1 MNVLIVDGYNII
13 GAWPAL
19 RKLKQYDLAAARD
32 KLIEELV
39 EYQAFTG
46 ERVIVI
52 FDAHLVPGIE
62 KKLRTGK
69 VEVVYTREKE
79 TADER
84 IEKLSHKLQKDIRL
98 NVYVATSDYTEQRVT
113 FGQGALRIPAM
124 ELLREVESSK
134 KNINERVREQN
145 ERKPS
150 GKVLFDAETLAKL
163 DKWRRRK

>member
-1 MNVLIVDGYNII
+1 MNVLVVDGYNII
-13 GAWPAL
+13 GAWPEL
-19 RKLKQYDLAAARD
+19 KKLKQVDFASARD
-32 KLIEELV
+32 RLIEQLA

-46 ERVIVI
+46 DRVIVV

-62 KKLRTGK
+62 KKITSGN
-69 VEVVYTREKE
+69 VEVVFTREKE

-84 IEKLSHKLQKDIRL
+84 IEKLSNKMQKDIRL

-124 ELLREVESSK
+124 ELLTEV
-134 KNINERVREQN
+134 KNAKVKIDERVHMENNQ
-145 ERKPS
+145 KPS
-150 GKVLFDAETLAKL
+150 GKILFDEETLAKL